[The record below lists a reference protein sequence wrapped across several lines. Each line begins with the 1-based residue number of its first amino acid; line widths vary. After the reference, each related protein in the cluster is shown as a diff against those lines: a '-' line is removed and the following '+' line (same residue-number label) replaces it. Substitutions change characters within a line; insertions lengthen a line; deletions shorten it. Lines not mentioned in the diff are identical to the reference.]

1 MCVLWAVYQNSGTLP
16 FYNMF
21 SCEKGVYQN
30 FDTLPYY

>member
-1 MCVLWAVYQNSGTLP
+1 M

-30 FDTLPYY
+30 FDTLPITYNRMWYFNIQN